1 MKYVSP
7 AREPIPSKEKTM
19 KGKLLVLLI
28 AGALI
33 GGAVQAYAHHSFAAT
48 YLDDKTAKLEGKLIS
63 FQLRNPHSFLEMD
76 APDEEGKMQRWAVEW
91 GGAGLLNGQGISR
104 DTLKPGDHI
113 IITGNAGRN
122 PEDHRMRLISLRRPS
137 DNFSWGLKAGETVD

>member
-1 MKYVSP
+1 
-7 AREPIPSKEKTM
+7 M
-19 KGKLLVLLI
+19 KGKLLVVLI
-28 AGALI
+28 ASALI

-91 GGAGLLNGQGISR
+91 GAGLQLNRQGVTR
-104 DTLKPGDHI
+104 ETLHPGDHV
-113 IITGNAGRN
+113 IITGNPGRN
-122 PEDHRMRLISLRRPS
+122 PEDHRLRMRTISRPK
-137 DNFSWGLKAGETVD
+137 DGWKWGGTFD